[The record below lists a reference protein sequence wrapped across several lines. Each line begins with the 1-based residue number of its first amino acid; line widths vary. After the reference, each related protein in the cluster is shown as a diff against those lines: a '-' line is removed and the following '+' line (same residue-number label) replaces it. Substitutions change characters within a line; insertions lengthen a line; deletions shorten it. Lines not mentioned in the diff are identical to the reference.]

1 MEKRQGFMTQRAWYL
16 YVLECEGD
24 RLYTGISVDVEA
36 RLLAHRQGKGA
47 KFTQSFP
54 PRRLL
59 FSARF
64 EDRAAASR
72 AEYDFKRLTATE
84 KREFLR
90 RNPTRETI

>member
-1 MEKRQGFMTQRAWYL
+1 MTQRAWYL

-36 RLLAHRQGKGA
+36 RYAAHLQGKGA

-54 PRRLL
+54 PRKLL

-64 EDRAAASR
+64 ADRAAASR
-72 AEYDFKRLTATE
+72 AEYDFKKLTAAE
-84 KREFLR
+84 KRKFLR
-90 RNPTRETI
+90 RNPTREIV